1 MRQFTK
7 TINWISEQSLLY
19 HVQFYRQKISDTR
32 KQNCGNWQYCS
43 YQKLCAVWI
52 RKKNLKKKPLKEQVK
67 KQSYKLSYNQV
78 KNNISWTKK
87 RNKIK
92 KTNFKQ
98 RKYILNKWVPE
109 NKVLKN

>member
-1 MRQFTK
+1 M
-7 TINWISEQSLLY
+7 N
-19 HVQFYRQKISDTR
+19 QK
-32 KQNCGNWQYCS
+32 
-43 YQKLCAVWI
+43 
-52 RKKNLKKKPLKEQVK
+52 KKNLKKKPLKEQVK

-98 RKYILNKWVPE
+98 RKYILNK
-109 NKVLKN
+109 

>member
-1 MRQFTK
+1 MEIDNIVLIKNSAQCE
-7 TINWISEQSLLY
+7 SE
-19 HVQFYRQKISDTR
+19 K
-32 KQNCGNWQYCS
+32 
-43 YQKLCAVWI
+43 
-52 RKKNLKKKPLKEQVK
+52 KKNLKKKPLKEQVK

-98 RKYILNKWVPE
+98 RKYILNK
-109 NKVLKN
+109 